1 MRDKIKVVTKLIVP
15 VTDNGQNK
23 LQKEVGVL
31 SQFQRL
37 QSVLAEPQ
45 PGAVQH
51 GGKYVELE
59 ARLMAGRDRENGR

>member
-1 MRDKIKVVTKLIVP
+1 M
-15 VTDNGQNK
+15 
-23 LQKEVGVL
+23 L

-59 ARLMAGRDRENGR
+59 ARLMAGRDRESGR

>member
-1 MRDKIKVVTKLIVP
+1 MRQDQSGHKTYCPCDRKRTE
-15 VTDNGQNK
+15 Q
-23 LQKEVGVL
+23 EVGVL